1 MRLKIYDASWL
12 IHYGSKSVKYKDF
25 VFAGYPLGGI
35 KFLVKNIAEEIYKNN
50 DIIVCFDSPT
60 DKNTILP
67 GYKKGRPH
75 EAYIVSQSTFA
86 FNMLSKSG
94 ISCFKLDNYEA
105 DDLIASV
112 VSKYRNAYSDITII
126 SNDRDLAHNV
136 FNNVKIEAC
145 SLDGIDINPSN
156 FVVSAGNQPV
166 EYNTI
171 SAFKVLT
178 GDSSDKISSFRSEN
192 GMLGKDIYRKYLLF
206 GKENLKPDTIRPFLF
221 SRKDVFLFFLKNQMN
236 LTKNDFA
243 ELTRRIQVIFPRE
256 TKDVPEASSERNII
270 LKELAKLLSVLQE
283 DIQLKQLHLDK
294 VRLTTEEFNSF
305 KAGAQV
311 LRDGTF
317 AVDNDCPIHSSFFGE
332 EEAVNMRLFD

>member
-12 IHYGSKSVKYKDF
+12 IHYGSKSKKYKDF

-35 KFLVKNIAEEIYKNN
+35 KFLVKHVAEEIYKNN
-50 DIIVCFDSPT
+50 DIIVCFDSQT
-60 DKNTILP
+60 DKKAILP

-75 EAYIVSQSTFA
+75 ESYIVSQSIFA

-112 VSKYRNAYSDITII
+112 VSKYRNMYSDITII

-136 FNNVKIEAC
+136 FNNVKVEAC

-156 FVVSAGNQPV
+156 FVVAAAKQPV

-171 SAFKVLT
+171 SAYKVLT
-178 GDSSDKISSFRSEN
+178 GDSSDKISSFRSES
-192 GMLGKDIYRKYLLF
+192 GMLGKDIYRQYLLF
-206 GKENLKPDTIRPFLF
+206 GKETLKPVEIRPFLF
-221 SRKDVFLFFLKNQMN
+221 SRKDIFLFFLKNKMSF
-236 LTKNDFA
+236 TKNDLD
-243 ELTRRIQVIFPRE
+243 ELEKRVQVIFPRE
-256 TKDVPEASSERNII
+256 TKNVPETSSERTII
-270 LKELAKLLSVLQE
+270 LKELAKLLSILQE
-283 DIQLKQLHLDK
+283 DIQLKQLHLEK
-294 VRLTTEEFNSF
+294 VRLTAEEFNSF
-305 KAGAQV
+305 KAGAKV
-311 LRDGTF
+311 LRDSTF
-317 AVDNDCPIHSSFFGE
+317 AVDNNCPVHSSFFGE